1 MNINTDKLLDNL
13 EPEQIELIQKYQAVY
28 NRVQTLQTRMELIKA
43 DLEDALNE
51 LTSLRAEEKLKQIIN
66 THGKK

>member
-1 MNINTDKLLDNL
+1 MNINTDKLLEDL
-13 EPEQIELIQKYQAVY
+13 KPEQLDLVNKYQAVY
-28 NRVQTLQTRMELIKA
+28 HRVQTLQTRMEIIKT

-51 LTSLRAEEKLKQIIN
+51 LNSLRDEENLKQIIN

>member
-1 MNINTDKLLDNL
+1 MDINTENLLENL
-13 EPEQIELIQKYQAVY
+13 DPDQIELIQKFQAVHR
-28 NRVQTLQTRMELIKA
+28 RVQTLQTRMEVIKK

-51 LTSLRAEEKLKQIIN
+51 LTSLRNEEQLKQIIN